1 MARGGPSLRRR
12 SLLASAGAL
21 ALPRRAGAAEAVD
34 LVLVLAVDVSRSID
48 DEEARLQREGY
59 QAAMAD
65 PRVVAAIGGGAAGA
79 IAVAYV
85 EWAGYTHQRLVVPW
99 MRVATAADAAA
110 WSARLGRAPRE
121 SMSWTSLSG
130 ALAFSRRVLAVCPF
144 EAARRVVDVSG
155 DGANNSG
162 PSPEEERDRLVDE
175 GVVINGLPIVND
187 RPNFG
192 VAPGPE
198 LEPYYREFVI
208 GGPGAFLVVA
218 EDFASF
224 GDAIR
229 RKLVQEIAGG
239 SYVPPAGG

>member
-1 MARGGPSLRRR
+1 MRRR
-12 SLLASAGAL
+12 SLLASAGAW
-21 ALPRRAGAAEAVD
+21 ALPHRAAAAEAVD

-48 DEEARLQREGY
+48 EEEARLQREGY

-85 EWAGYTHQRLVVPW
+85 EWAGYSYQRLVLPW
-99 MRVATAADAAA
+99 TRIATAADATA
-110 WSARLGRAPRE
+110 WSARLEQAPRE

-130 ALAFSRRVLAVCPF
+130 ALIFGRRVLAACPF

-162 PSPEEERDRLVDE
+162 PSPEAERDRLVAE

-192 VAPGPE
+192 VTPGPE

-239 SYVPPAGG
+239 LPVSPARARS